1 MPIYEYFCR
10 TCNTKHDKK
19 RAIADADAP
28 IECPEC
34 HEENSVRALS
44 MVVMHVGGRT
54 SAASS
59 SDSAPSASSG
69 GCCGG
74 ACGCGHSHGHSL
86 N

>member
-1 MPIYEYFCR
+1 MPLYEYFCR
-10 TCNTKHDKK
+10 SCNTKHDKI

-34 HEENSVRALS
+34 HEVNSVRALS

-54 SAASS
+54 SAASG
-59 SDSAPSASSG
+59 SDSAPAASSG

-74 ACGCGHSHGHSL
+74 ACGCGHSHAHSL